1 VHVSVVCSLILEY
14 SLIQIFRPVFAIF
27 FTAWSSAI
35 KRMIHPSS
43 SSISRVH
50 FIDTLADALVS
61 LSHHTP
67 AKPGDRTLMD
77 ALHPLCNSPNVSER
91 DTPSNAEHLDG
102 SPFSE
107 ACKRAREGALRTKGM
122 KPKLGRAVYV
132 ELKEISELP
141 PDPGAWGVAVLAE
154 GFWDGFCGQGE

>member
-1 VHVSVVCSLILEY
+1 
-14 SLIQIFRPVFAIF
+14 
-27 FTAWSSAI
+27 
-35 KRMIHPSS
+35 MIHPSS

-77 ALHPLCNSPNVSER
+77 ALHPLCNYSPNASG
-91 DTPSNAEHLDG
+91 DTPVQANADCLDT
-102 SPFSE
+102 SPFAE
-107 ACKRAREGALRTKGM
+107 ACKRAHEGALNTKGM
-122 KPKLGRAVYV
+122 RPKLGRAVYV
-132 ELKEISELP
+132 ELKEDSELP

-154 GFWDGFCGQGE
+154 GFWDGFCNRSK